1 MARLNPL
8 PFREIKRR
16 LEAAGFVEASQ
27 KGSHVK
33 FVRRTGD
40 LSGRVGGTGSPAQPE
55 KLPHPHCQ
63 VLRRRDV
70 VGFGLCRQEARR
82 DQDREKVKC
91 VAAHSRAASLCCRL
105 ATAVRQPG
113 RTRASR
119 LMRSPSPAERSPST
133 TVIRTPP

>member
-40 LSGRVGGTGSPAQPE
+40 IIDTAVVPRKHEVPVGTLRSILSQAHIGPAEWE
-55 KLPHPHCQ
+55 KL
-63 VLRRRDV
+63 
-70 VGFGLCRQEARR
+70 G
-82 DQDREKVKC
+82 
-91 VAAHSRAASLCCRL
+91 
-105 ATAVRQPG
+105 
-113 RTRASR
+113 
-119 LMRSPSPAERSPST
+119 
-133 TVIRTPP
+133 